1 MKKEHKFIKFAAK
14 AAFPTLIVLIIVS
27 LASIFLV
34 YSDASVRA
42 TGFPGLF
49 ATLFNYGY
57 FEKSSGQ
64 FIAQVFGNAFAYC
77 IALTGVALFIVS
89 FVAIKHDKKTEIK
102 AALLSLTLFV
112 PAVLGLVGGVFNF
125 LGQGIGFLLAKAGIA
140 GAAITFLLFL
150 LYILDIV
157 YYVFVIAYVSYS
169 VVTGFKIA
177 KGEMSADD
185 LEEEVA
191 GPAEVVVHEDKAAK
205 AEERVQL
212 LVDIRRIVREELE
225 RLDKV
230 AIVREEVVEK
240 VVEKVEEPIAEEP
253 APVEE
258 APVEE
263 PIAEEPAPVE
273 EAPVEEPVAEEPAP
287 VEEAPVEEAPAEEP
301 VAEEPAPVEEAPV
314 EAEGETDRKI
324 IDAVRIP
331 FAEKMARADEDICD
345 KYNELKQEILA
356 YGCNSRIS
364 IGGDTFRLHRK
375 PYVKITLV
383 GKTLKVY
390 FALNPSDFVDS
401 PMPVVDAGD
410 KSAYAEVPSLL
421 RVRSNLSLKRAK
433 ELVALAFNRDGIEK
447 SSDVVEHDYVEDL
460 RKDLK

>member
-140 GAAITFLLFL
+140 GAAIAFLLFL

-240 VVEKVEEPIAEEP
+240 VVEKVEEP
-253 APVEE
+253 V
-258 APVEE
+258 
-263 PIAEEPAPVE
+263 AEEPAPVE

-410 KSAYAEVPSLL
+410 KSAYEEVPSLL

>member
-34 YSDASVRA
+34 YSDTSVRA

-49 ATLFNYGY
+49 ATLFKYGY

-89 FVAIKHDKKTEIK
+89 FVAIKHDKRTEIK

-140 GAAITFLLFL
+140 GAAIAFLLFL

-240 VVEKVEEPIAEEP
+240 VVEKVEEPVAEEP

-258 APVEE
+258 T
-263 PIAEEPAPVE
+263 
-273 EAPVEEPVAEEPAP
+273 PVEEPVAEEPAP
-287 VEEAPVEEAPAEEP
+287 VEETPVEEAPAEEP

>member
-125 LGQGIGFLLAKAGIA
+125 LGQGIGFLLAKGGIA

-150 LYILDIV
+150 LYILDV
-157 YYVFVIAYVSYS
+157 LYYVFVIAYVSYA

-240 VVEKVEEPIAEEP
+240 VVEKVEEP
-253 APVEE
+253 
-258 APVEE
+258 
-263 PIAEEPAPVE
+263 
-273 EAPVEEPVAEEPAP
+273 VAEEPAP
-287 VEEAPVEEAPAEEP
+287 VEEAPVEEP

>member
-125 LGQGIGFLLAKAGIA
+125 LGQGIGFLLAKGGIA

-150 LYILDIV
+150 LYILDV
-157 YYVFVIAYVSYS
+157 LYYVFVIAYVSYS

-240 VVEKVEEPIAEEP
+240 VVEKV
-253 APVEE
+253 
-258 APVEE
+258 
-263 PIAEEPAPVE
+263 
-273 EAPVEEPVAEEPAP
+273 
-287 VEEAPVEEAPAEEP
+287 EEP

>member
-1 MKKEHKFIKFAAK
+1 MKKGNKFVKFAAK

-34 YSDASVRA
+34 YSDASIRA

-140 GAAITFLLFL
+140 GAAIAFLLFL
-150 LYILDIV
+150 LYILDIL

-240 VVEKVEEPIAEEP
+240 VVEKVEEPI
-253 APVEE
+253 
-258 APVEE
+258 
-263 PIAEEPAPVE
+263 
-273 EAPVEEPVAEEPAP
+273 
-287 VEEAPVEEAPAEEP
+287 
-301 VAEEPAPVEEAPV
+301 AEEPAPVEEAPV

-410 KSAYAEVPSLL
+410 KSAYEEVPSLL

>member
-34 YSDASVRA
+34 YSDTSVRA

-89 FVAIKHDKKTEIK
+89 FVAIKHDKRTEIK

-140 GAAITFLLFL
+140 GAAIAFLLFL

-240 VVEKVEEPIAEEP
+240 VVEKVEEPVAEEP

-258 APVEE
+258 T
-263 PIAEEPAPVE
+263 
-273 EAPVEEPVAEEPAP
+273 PVEEPVAEEPAP
-287 VEEAPVEEAPAEEP
+287 VEETPVEEAPAEEP

>member
-140 GAAITFLLFL
+140 GAAIAFLLFL

-240 VVEKVEEPIAEEP
+240 VVEK
-253 APVEE
+253 
-258 APVEE
+258 VEE

-410 KSAYAEVPSLL
+410 KSAYEEVPSLL

-447 SSDVVEHDYVEDL
+447 SSEVVEHDYVEDL